1 MFRQCHTGFDPKKR
15 TGNNLIEFSF
25 LMPWFFFLFVGVF
38 DFGFYDYSLI
48 ALQDGLRVAAMN
60 AAQNSSLAAS
70 STTACTYVLAALKDL
85 PNIGTSVST
94 CTGSPITVTATYGSG
109 SGPDGG
115 PEATV
120 SATYTT
126 PQVIP
131 IPGLLSG
138 QYTITRTLQMRL
150 P

>member
-1 MFRQCHTGFDPKKR
+1 MFRRRRMGCDLKKR
-15 TGNNLIEFSF
+15 RGNSLIEFSF

-48 ALQDGLRVAAMN
+48 ALQDGLRVAALN
-60 AAQNSSLAAS
+60 AAQNSSLAGNSA
-70 STTACTYVLAALKDL
+70 TACTYVLAALKYL
-85 PNIGTSVST
+85 PNIGTSVTT
-94 CTGSPITVTATYGSG
+94 CSASPITVTATYGSG
-109 SGPDGG
+109 TGPDGG
-115 PEATV
+115 SEATV

-126 PQVIP
+126 PQMTP

>member
-1 MFRQCHTGFDPKKR
+1 MFRRCRKGCELKKR
-15 TGNNLIEFSF
+15 KGNNLIEFSL

-48 ALQDGLRVAAMN
+48 ALQDGLRVAAVN
-60 AAQNSSLAAS
+60 AAQNSALAGD
-70 STTACTYVLAALKDL
+70 STTACTYVLDALRYL
-85 PNIGTSVST
+85 PNIGTSVTS
-94 CTGSPITVTATYGSG
+94 CSSSPITVTATYGSG
-109 SGPDGG
+109 AGPDGG
-115 PEATV
+115 SESTV

-138 QYTITRTLQMRL
+138 QYTITRTLHMRL